1 LRWYTHAERK
11 TCQEKA
17 CFSNFQATQ
26 NIKEDE
32 GMSEEY
38 VKLLADLEEEK
49 VLDLTKKRLAAGE
62 NPMAILNDTRA
73 GMAVV
78 GKRFADGEYFLPELV
93 FSGELLNSVTA
104 LVKPLLKS
112 GEGAGGQKKLGKV
125 VIGTVAG
132 DIHDIGLNIVEF
144 MLDVNG
150 FDVVN
155 LGVDVPASKFVEAVK
170 NGKPQVVGL
179 SGFLTP
185 AFDAM
190 KDTVEALDK
199 AGLRKSV
206 KIMIGGGQMDDEV
219 RKYAKADAFGKD
231 AMAAVSLAKQ
241 WVGAS

>member
-1 LRWYTHAERK
+1 
-11 TCQEKA
+11 
-17 CFSNFQATQ
+17 
-26 NIKEDE
+26 
-32 GMSEEY
+32 MSEEY

-49 VLDLTKKRLAAGE
+49 VLDLTKKRLDAGE
-62 NPMAILNDTRA
+62 DPMAILDDTRA

-104 LVKPLLKS
+104 LVKPLLK
-112 GEGAGGQKKLGKV
+112 GDAGAGQKKLGKV

-132 DIHDIGLNIVEF
+132 DIHDIGLNIVDF

-150 FDVVN
+150 FDVTN
-155 LGVDVPASKFVEAVK
+155 LGVDVPASKFVETVK
-170 NGKPQVVGL
+170 EKQPEVVGL

-199 AGLRKSV
+199 AGLRGKV

-231 AMAAVSLAKQ
+231 AMAAVALAKE
-241 WVGAS
+241 WIGAK